1 MLLVKRCPID
11 MSTVPSICSAPL
23 LSLTRSISLSTL
35 AARRGRRR
43 GVVAVAGA
51 AVVVG
56 GTCEGKELGSQF
68 VIGFYRGRNGGR
80 NSATPAVQRQWR
92 LLLLRRLSSK
102 LTIGV
107 GVVVAAVGVAV
118 VVGVLVAGGRAL
130 VAAVVAVA
138 LLFVGV
144 RIYGYLG

>member
-1 MLLVKRCPID
+1 

-56 GTCEGKELGSQF
+56 GTCEGKEWEVSLL
-68 VIGFYRGRNGGR
+68 IGFYRGGNGGR
-80 NSATPAVQRQWR
+80 
-92 LLLLRRLSSK
+92 K
-102 LTIGV
+102 
-107 GVVVAAVGVAV
+107 
-118 VVGVLVAGGRAL
+118 
-130 VAAVVAVA
+130 
-138 LLFVGV
+138 
-144 RIYGYLG
+144 